1 MWILLQY
8 LPWAWTGYEYCV
20 IKVHM
25 YRYEPNDFQ
34 ERLIEPALD
43 RFVNAG
49 TPEAKAAARQELGKL
64 FQTFAVSLIETLNAR
79 LGPDEQVTIS
89 RKNNFAECLDV
100 ALDTISRNTLQIV
113 SAGRSF
119 VRASG
124 GQRPVELEN
133 PEGHDQMSR
142 SVEKSDRLGLV
153 VEVLREMGV
162 DISELPAARAEVI
175 PRLVWRQTPYVLVC
189 VPSLDISILV
199 CDERGNRTFVAY
211 SADEAVLEEILD
223 EDGIDKDVL
232 DSDERVA
239 SIEWR
244 GTRDFLKERLRF
256 FLELDEA
263 PQCEE
268 EETFIG
274 GADGVAKVIDPA
286 TGEEREVIH
295 IKPYARSKSHYSID
309 MLLARIKE
317 AGLQKT
323 GLRVRFPGVRRAL
336 GPSVYT
342 YWKDEVD
349 AIMPVFVDRNGI
361 GSMPDGENGE
371 REIISP
377 LPYLEF
383 RAIPRFNPKN
393 LKTLL
398 AAANVEL
405 IEGRSGKMVKSPRAT
420 EIYWKD
426 EVDDALNRIDELLK
440 IYHIDERGVVD
451 IDGREA
457 VVRIPY
463 SKHLG
468 MGHRRFGRIL
478 AKRGVKAVSTKE
490 LGCSVRSGD
499 LGRGVKEVLWKD
511 AVDAAMVAEGV

>member
-1 MWILLQY
+1 
-8 LPWAWTGYEYCV
+8 
-20 IKVHM
+20 
-25 YRYEPNDFQ
+25 
-34 ERLIEPALD
+34 
-43 RFVNAG
+43 
-49 TPEAKAAARQELGKL
+49 
-64 FQTFAVSLIETLNAR
+64 
-79 LGPDEQVTIS
+79 
-89 RKNNFAECLDV
+89 
-100 ALDTISRNTLQIV
+100 
-113 SAGRSF
+113 
-119 VRASG
+119 
-124 GQRPVELEN
+124 
-133 PEGHDQMSR
+133 
-142 SVEKSDRLGLV
+142 
-153 VEVLREMGV
+153 
-162 DISELPAARAEVI
+162 
-175 PRLVWRQTPYVLVC
+175 
-189 VPSLDISILV
+189 
-199 CDERGNRTFVAY
+199 
-211 SADEAVLEEILD
+211 
-223 EDGIDKDVL
+223 
-232 DSDERVA
+232 
-239 SIEWR
+239 
-244 GTRDFLKERLRF
+244 
-256 FLELDEA
+256 
-263 PQCEE
+263 
-268 EETFIG
+268 
-274 GADGVAKVIDPA
+274 
-286 TGEEREVIH
+286 
-295 IKPYARSKSHYSID
+295 
-309 MLLARIKE
+309 
-317 AGLQKT
+317 
-323 GLRVRFPGVRRAL
+323 VRRAL

-349 AIMPVFVDRNGI
+349 ALMPVFVDRNGI